1 MNLQISE
8 AVKPKGDRDSVT
20 FIFLAQW
27 RATTFDPKIRQRI
40 GWSWWWDKQRWL
52 SDDQWTKKGGGG
64 GNAGPGYLKKNE
76 HFFQKYGA
84 ELKQVE

>member
-1 MNLQISE
+1 MKLMVGQAAMI
-8 AVKPKGDRDSVT
+8 VRWSVN
-20 FIFLAQW
+20 
-27 RATTFDPKIRQRI
+27 
-40 GWSWWWDKQRWL
+40 
-52 SDDQWTKKGGGG
+52 KKGGG